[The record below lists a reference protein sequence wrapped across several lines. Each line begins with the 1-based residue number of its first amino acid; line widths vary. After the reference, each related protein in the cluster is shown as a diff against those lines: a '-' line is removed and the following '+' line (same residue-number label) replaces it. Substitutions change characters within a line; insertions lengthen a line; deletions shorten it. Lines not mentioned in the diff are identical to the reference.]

1 MTQEEVFRCKR
12 TANESIIQ
20 LAIVGSV
27 DAFRCV
33 CT

>member
-1 MTQEEVFRCKR
+1 MANEKKIM
-12 TANESIIQ
+12 ANESIIQ